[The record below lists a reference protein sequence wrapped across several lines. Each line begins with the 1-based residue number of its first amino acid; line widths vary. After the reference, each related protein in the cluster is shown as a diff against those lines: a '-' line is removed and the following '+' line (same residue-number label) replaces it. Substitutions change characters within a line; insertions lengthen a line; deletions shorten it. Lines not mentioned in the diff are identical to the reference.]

1 MDLVNLSGR
10 SGIWRKLMSCSSR
23 VVGGRRSRGLRFAL
37 VVVLLAGSVL
47 VSSGGAVSAQDSDPV
62 DPVLVFNFDEAGT
75 APLALLVLQN
85 HRGVAQSFTTG
96 PRRNGYVFSEVT
108 VQLRGTSA
116 RGLNATVKI
125 YDDNGSN
132 SPDTTLHT
140 FPRQTVPAG
149 TTASDYTFSTSEGI
163 LLGPGTKYW
172 LVVETSADGWTQL
185 RINAGAG
192 QTSEG
197 SLPGWTIAPQ
207 VSLRD
212 SSNSFSVA
220 FNSHTRQP
228 QVYSLAFRMR
238 GVALLDEYFNEFE
251 IPGIDFA
258 PDSSTAGAL
267 SPDQNAHG
275 ELTRAD
281 DARPSGSAS
290 GTRWNGDVLRLAGF
304 DQNRRYRV
312 EAVLGFS
319 HDRRSTGG
327 SISVFSVDSRGVN
340 RSHGEFWDHNRDDGR
355 AFVEFTPGRD
365 LGRWRTYYLELE
377 ARDGM
382 QTEAVIRQF
391 SLSRNYPNTRVAA
404 AQFFGGYTVSATDIT
419 TGERQLVANTS
430 LKCDN
435 DDDPVAAVGHKVG
448 SAATER
454 FAHIQ
459 EFTTGPNTGGYR
471 LARVEAFFGEIFAS
485 DDPKLVLRNAAT
497 SMSVPGLNAPL
508 FNTNRVVSP
517 RSTVR
522 FTSDGSIVLSA
533 STTYR
538 LEFSETKD
546 TGEDYE
552 SYDINLYPGGCSY
565 QERDNAA
572 GWSIATSY
580 SQDHEDDTTAV
591 TTGTPTGSS
600 LRIGVYGNPVGGM

>member
-1 MDLVNLSGR
+1 MDLVNFSGR
-10 SGIWRKLMSCSSR
+10 SGIWRKSMSRSCR
-23 VVGGRRSRGLRFAL
+23 VVGGRRSAVAGFAL
-37 VVVLLAGSVL
+37 VVVLLAGAVL
-47 VSSGGAVSAQDSDPV
+47 VSSGGGVSAQGSNID
-62 DPVLVFNFDEAGT
+62 LVSNFGSASTTELRIYQVQGSI
-75 APLALLVLQN
+75 N
-85 HRGVAQSFTTG
+85 IRGAAQSFTTG
-96 PRRNGYVFSEVT
+96 SKRNGYLVSDVT
-108 VQLRGTSA
+108 IELRADRTNSA
-116 RGLNATVKI
+116 NFNLTI
-125 YDDNGSN
+125 YDDDGSN
-132 SPDTTLHT
+132 SPGERLHT
-140 FPRQTVPAG
+140 FPQQTVGADTSRTRNAVTFTAG
-149 TTASDYTFSTSEGI
+149 TAF
-163 LLGPGTKYW
+163 LLGSDTKYW
-172 LVVETSADGWTQL
+172 LVLETSASSF
-185 RINAGAG
+185 AGLKSDAAAG
-192 QTSEG
+192 QTSAAAD
-197 SLPGWTIAPQ
+197 GWSVAPQ
-207 VSLRD
+207 IFTRHTSSSFAVQNLVASLRFRIRGSEVPD
-212 SSNSFSVA
+212 ELFSE
-220 FNSHTRQP
+220 
-228 QVYSLAFRMR
+228 L
-238 GVALLDEYFNEFE
+238 E
-251 IPGIDFA
+251 IPRIDFA
-258 PDSSTAGAL
+258 PDASTAGAL

-290 GTRWNGDVLRLAGF
+290 GTPWNGDVLKLVGF

-312 EAVLGFS
+312 EVVLGFS

-340 RSHGEFWDHNRDDGR
+340 RSHGEFWDHNRDDGQ
-355 AFVEFTPGRD
+355 AFIEFTPGRD
-365 LGRWRTYYLELE
+365 LGRWRTYYLEVE

-382 QTEAVIRQF
+382 QTQAIIDQF
-391 SLSRNYPNTRVAA
+391 KLSRNYPDTRVPA
-404 AQFFGGYTVSATDIT
+404 AQYFGTYTVSATDIT

-552 SYDINLYPGGCSY
+552 SYDINLYPGDCSY

-580 SQDHEDDTTAV
+580 SQSKEGVTTV
-591 TTGTPTGSS
+591 TTGTPSGST
-600 LRIGVYGNPVGGM
+600 LRIGIYGEPVGGM